1 MTENKNINL
10 ENQLK
15 DYEQDLIAKGDIINL
30 SVYYRNLTNG
40 NWFGIEEK
48 ELFSPASLMK
58 LPLLLAYYKLEEQ
71 QP

>member
-1 MTENKNINL
+1 M
-10 ENQLK
+10 
-15 DYEQDLIAKGDIINL
+15 IAKGDIINL
-30 SVYYRNLTNG
+30 SVYFRNLTNG